1 GVEVVGRLVEQQRGV
16 GLPTGTVRGREQDAG
31 EFDTTALT
39 TRQRV
44 EGLAEDPVGQT
55 EAVADARGLGFGDV
69 TAERRETFL
78 ERTVLTDGT
87 GAGALVHGL
96 RHECLLLLRAAHDR
110 VEAPRREHALL
121 GEDVEIALL
130 GILRQVPDVSGT
142 DHGAG
147 VGFAF
152 TREDPQGRGLAGT
165 VAPHEA
171 DPVPGLHPQPR
182 AGGGEQRPHAGADF
196 EVGSGDHARAPRKK
210 DDGWVPWWQTAG
222 HTNHSFYR
230 DSAPPPR

>member
-1 GVEVVGRLVEQQRGV
+1 MVGRLVEQQRGV
-16 GLPTGTVRGREQDAG
+16 GLPAGAVRGGEQDAG
-31 EFDTTALT
+31 EFDTAALT

-44 EGLAEDPVGQT
+44 QGLAEDPVGQA
-55 EAVADARGLGFGDV
+55 EAVADARSLGFGDV
-69 TAERRETFL
+69 SAERRETLF
-78 ERTVLTDGT
+78 ERTVLAH
-87 GAGALVHGL
+87 GAVADLLVDSL
-96 RHECLLLLRAAHDR
+96 RHERLLLLHAAHDL
-110 VEAPRREHALL
+110 VETSRREHPVL
-121 GEDVEIALL
+121 GEDVETALL
-130 GILRQVPDVSGT
+130 GILRQVTDVAGT

-165 VAPHEA
+165 VASHEA

-196 EVGSGDHARAPRKK
+196 EVGSGDHARAPRTK

-222 HTNHSFYR
+222 HTNHPFYS
-230 DSAPPPR
+230 DSTSLPR